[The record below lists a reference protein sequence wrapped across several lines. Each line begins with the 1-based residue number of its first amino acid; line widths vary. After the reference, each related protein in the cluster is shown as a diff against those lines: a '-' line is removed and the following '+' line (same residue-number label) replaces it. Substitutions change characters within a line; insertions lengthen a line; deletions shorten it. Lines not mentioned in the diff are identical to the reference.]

1 MCSEHHCNRIG
12 WHAVMDFFL
21 ALHNNYMHAYNGPDI
36 HWLGRL
42 VVLLFSSMQTSIV
55 TDHCSSNFLHGD

>member
-1 MCSEHHCNRIG
+1 M
-12 WHAVMDFFL
+12 MDFFL

-36 HWLGRL
+36 HWMGRL